1 MIDATDFTIPGTGV
15 LRNKFG
21 ITDSTALLKA
31 TTDSTVLRLAE
42 LHASPIRGGF
52 DSAHLQD
59 IHHHLYQDLYDWAGE
74 LRSIEAHNV
83 PASQV
88 EKSLNSILDRLSRE
102 NHLKG
107 LSAEEW
113 THSASAYLYDLGEIQ
128 PFLAGNEIALQE
140 FAVELARKNNLSLQW
155 GAATETAIDN
165 AFVQAQH
172 QEQSANFR
180 RLLMLAVDANPIPFR
195 PDRNTLIM
203 DGIERSTSLG
213 NPFL

>member
-15 LRNKFG
+15 LRNKLG
-21 ITDSTALLKA
+21 ITDSPALLKA

-42 LHASPIRGGF
+42 LHASPVRGGF
-52 DSAHLQD
+52 DSAHLQA

-74 LRSIEAHNV
+74 LRSIDSGNV

-88 EKSLNSILDRLSRE
+88 EKSLDNVLDRLARE

-113 THSASAYLYDLGEIQ
+113 ARNASAYLYDLGAIQ
-128 PFLAGNEIALQE
+128 PFLAGNEIVLRE

-155 GAATETAIDN
+155 DANPDITSDLIALPS
-165 AFVQAQH
+165 QA
-172 QEQSANFR
+172 EQSANLR
-180 RLLMLAVDANPIPFR
+180 RLIILAMDTDPIAQHPSREHVLEQGMERMLPGRI
-195 PDRNTLIM
+195 
-203 DGIERSTSLG
+203 G
-213 NPFL
+213 

>member
-15 LRNKFG
+15 LRNKLG
-21 ITDSTALLKA
+21 ITDSAALLKA

-52 DSAHLQD
+52 DSAHLQA

-74 LRSIEAHNV
+74 LRSTDAGNL

-88 EKSLNSILDRLSRE
+88 EKSLNSVLDRLSRE

-113 THSASAYLYDLGEIQ
+113 AGSASAYLYDLGTIQ
-128 PFLAGNEIALQE
+128 PFLVGNEVALQE
-140 FAVELARKNNLSLQW
+140 FAVELARKNNLGLHW
-155 GAATETAIDN
+155 DATPGIDSGSI
-165 AFVQAQH
+165 ALLSHA
-172 QEQSANFR
+172 EQSANLR
-180 RLLMLAVDANPIPFR
+180 RLIMLAMDTDPIVQPSNSGHR
-195 PDRNTLIM
+195 
-203 DGIERSTSLG
+203 IERDMDSVLTIG
-213 NPFL
+213 NLLL